1 MNIIQTEQKAMDM
14 DLTQPEAWRDLEV
27 TGPKT
32 QFSFFSPVTGITQR
46 AQKIDAGESR
56 EARDFFQRRGLNLQ
70 QHLDEVRGLDF
81 DTARAAGEKQPVE
94 LDVNAFLARQQRA
107 IVEATVAEANELTAK
122 ECYDSYIA
130 SMESDW
136 AKTKQEFLD
145 AMGFRRSGKSSTSL
159 TIAPATSTALSAPFQ
174 GQPSSLS
181 RDMIRS
187 APMASGPMVAT
198 DFRLSASGQQRTP
211 DLVARNARATLMERL
226 SRAQT
231 TGERVPIV
239 GEFER
244 IQMSIVGDQKRRG
257 ERPRSHLF
265 VMDCWDLLSE
275 IVHERREADTLGDE
289 ARALY
294 LSADKPLR
302 RRLLRGARSYYE
314 RLFTNFVIDEVR
326 KSSRSER
333 GRGVSYL
340 EDVRAFIKLE
350 NERSPHWSA
359 KGGEYWDVAFEDKYK
374 GYPLWPQVFYLF
386 RSGSIELAID
396 LLKKIPADLSN
407 WPIMISCLQ
416 QANANGGVL
425 SPHLWKSL
433 HDEYIQSVANSRDS
447 FKLAMYNLVG
457 RCEASPKNFNPRLIM
472 PLTEDYTWL
481 SLYMLWERDEPLPTW
496 IGGGG
501 ERQRAAP
508 FASQSQEEW
517 QRALLRRGPA
527 HFNRDGDRPFEYF
540 KILLASMQFEEAIG
554 FLVSSD
560 HFVHGVHFAIA
571 FSHYGLLRRKYGQ
584 PNNVCHPKAVDL
596 AKIIQSYLQSI
607 LGPAGPY
614 AESDLRLAFHYLM
627 QLREPLGASGQKR
640 SSAVGP
646 SDGHFRR
653 VMSDLVL
660 MQREQ
665 LGVLV
670 RDLDSGKNG
679 CLFEYLPTE
688 EATLIARHAAEVASV
703 NGKVPEA
710 VELYMLCEDTSKALD
725 VLLQHLSSVIAIPQA
740 RTSDRN
746 ELQQLTTRCLA
757 KLDNPEFSSIRPPH
771 RSLMLSVRTC
781 LRLMNFFD
789 LYYAGEIRY
798 EEALSRLDALNIFPA
813 ASSSVSHARA
823 HAQSV
828 RSLDSRVRRVFGDVA
843 LAAMEIV
850 VAKYRDLE
858 RRTSGSGNPM
868 TENILHILSAKGSS
882 ILQFLAATET
892 HIRPDINTRISQLE
906 ITMAKHR
913 KIMS

>member
-81 DTARAAGEKQPVE
+81 DTARAADEKQPVE

-350 NERSPHWSA
+350 NAWSMHWSA
-359 KGGEYWDVAFEDKYK
+359 KGGEYWDVAFE
-374 GYPLWPQVFYLF
+374 
-386 RSGSIELAID
+386 
-396 LLKKIPADLSN
+396 
-407 WPIMISCLQ
+407 
-416 QANANGGVL
+416 
-425 SPHLWKSL
+425 
-433 HDEYIQSVANSRDS
+433 
-447 FKLAMYNLVG
+447 
-457 RCEASPKNFNPRLIM
+457 
-472 PLTEDYTWL
+472 
-481 SLYMLWERDEPLPTW
+481 
-496 IGGGG
+496 
-501 ERQRAAP
+501 
-508 FASQSQEEW
+508 
-517 QRALLRRGPA
+517 
-527 HFNRDGDRPFEYF
+527 
-540 KILLASMQFEEAIG
+540 
-554 FLVSSD
+554 
-560 HFVHGVHFAIA
+560 
-571 FSHYGLLRRKYGQ
+571 
-584 PNNVCHPKAVDL
+584 
-596 AKIIQSYLQSI
+596 
-607 LGPAGPY
+607 
-614 AESDLRLAFHYLM
+614 
-627 QLREPLGASGQKR
+627 
-640 SSAVGP
+640 
-646 SDGHFRR
+646 
-653 VMSDLVL
+653 
-660 MQREQ
+660 
-665 LGVLV
+665 
-670 RDLDSGKNG
+670 
-679 CLFEYLPTE
+679 
-688 EATLIARHAAEVASV
+688 
-703 NGKVPEA
+703 
-710 VELYMLCEDTSKALD
+710 
-725 VLLQHLSSVIAIPQA
+725 
-740 RTSDRN
+740 
-746 ELQQLTTRCLA
+746 
-757 KLDNPEFSSIRPPH
+757 
-771 RSLMLSVRTC
+771 
-781 LRLMNFFD
+781 
-789 LYYAGEIRY
+789 
-798 EEALSRLDALNIFPA
+798 RLDALNLFPA
-813 ASSSVSHARA
+813 ASSYVTHARA

-843 LAAMEIV
+843 MAAMEIV